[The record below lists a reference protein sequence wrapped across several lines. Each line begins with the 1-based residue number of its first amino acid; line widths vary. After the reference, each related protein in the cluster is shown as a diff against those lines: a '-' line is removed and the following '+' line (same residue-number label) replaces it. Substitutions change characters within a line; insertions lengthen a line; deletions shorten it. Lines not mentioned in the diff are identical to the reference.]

1 MRYAKHIGQA
11 PPLDARA
18 FATTAGA
25 SAKTIEQFVNH
36 KQWVEGSSE
45 FDGSGLRDVVE
56 ANAGALDDLKGD
68 FDQHRTMDNSRHSA
82 LAARVAALESQP
94 SVPFPASG

>member
-1 MRYAKHIGQA
+1 MTFAKHVGQA
-11 PPLDARA
+11 PPFDAKA
-18 FATTAGA
+18 FGTTAGA
-25 SAKTIEQFVNH
+25 AQRALDGFVDW
-36 KQWVEGSSE
+36 KQWTEGSSE

-68 FDQHRTMDNSRHSA
+68 FDQHRTLDNSRHAS

-94 SVPFPASG
+94 AVPFPASG